1 MDFNAF
7 DSVSAAEKGAELHIR
22 HPATGK
28 PLFDN
33 PKDPFADN
41 GKPCIVIVKGAEAP
55 SVREARRALQKARAQ
70 ADGEPKAAEADKDE
84 DLSFDDLHE
93 RMVEALSCQVCGF
106 KNIHRGDQ
114 PATTKDVEWF
124 LNLNRFNA
132 QSDEKSFAEQLAE
145 FSSKR
150 ANYLGNGS
158 AG

>member
-7 DSVSAAEKGAELHIR
+7 DSVSAAEKGAELHIK

-33 PKDPFADN
+33 PDDPFADN
-41 GKPCIVIVKGAEAP
+41 SKPCIVIVKGAEAP
-55 SVREARRALQKARAQ
+55 SVREARRELQKARAQ
-70 ADGEPKAAEADKDE
+70 ADDAKNNEAEGNDD

-106 KNIHRGDQ
+106 KNIHRGDN
-114 PATTKDVEWF
+114 PATKKDVEWF

-150 ANYLGNGS
+150 ANYLGNAS